1 MKAVPLGRPIRRE
14 IHPRVDENLFAWT
27 VFILLLCGFALTCW
41 IGTLYIFSHPEI
53 GFAYKLLNR
62 LHKLDPPRRFE
73 LTAAPSGEFLG
84 PDKLLQR
91 YGSMNA
97 GQLTAQSDDLL
108 RSYLRNYDHQVSK
121 LPYITG
127 KFTVLDAIPLQNDRF
142 FNSGV
147 AVIAQSIDV
156 PAVLVEH
163 LFPASKENLP
173 AMQHILVTGLGID
186 FRRSYDL
193 SAIIHVKPIPGGRLL
208 FTCVPLLYGP
218 YGTTQ
223 SGAGFR
229 LEPPRNVNVEAGLPV
244 AKPSEIQN
252 AEKRYAE
259 YRRAT
264 GIEPALASFPGV
276 KGGTVL
282 NGSAAANGPT
292 PFELVPIAR
301 ALPVVPDMA
310 AGSAKLSA
318 KSGPKGAASFISPT
332 PSAKV
337 ASVQTATAKKEP
349 AVPRAELVN
358 PPVSVA
364 SPNPSAAPV
373 LTTAASPSDDRIGS
387 WSTYRPGQMPRGR
400 VLEADQ
406 TADLADHGLG
416 RDPVYLRGDFVV
428 TAARENRAVLRPKQ
442 SLADRMLNR
451 GNVRVI
457 VEVPRGLPTPPEGEN
472 LQRGTDRPFQI
483 MDIRR
488 GADGQLNVFVR
499 EVTTP

>member
-14 IHPRVDENLFAWT
+14 IHAPADENLFAWT

-53 GFAYKLLNR
+53 GFAYQLLSR
-62 LHKLDPPRRFE
+62 LHKLDSPRRFE
-73 LTAAPSGEFLG
+73 LTAAPSGEFLS

-91 YGSMNA
+91 YGSMTAN
-97 GQLTAQSDDLL
+97 QLSAESDGLL

-121 LPYITG
+121 LPYVTG

-142 FNSGV
+142 FTSGV
-147 AVIAQSIDV
+147 AVIAQSVDV

-173 AMQHILVTGLGID
+173 AMQHILVTGLGIE

-193 SAIIHVKPIPGGRLL
+193 SAIIHVKPASGGRLL

-229 LEPPRNVNVEAGLPV
+229 LEPPKIVNVKAGLPV
-244 AKPSEIQN
+244 AKPAEIEN

-264 GIEPALASFPGV
+264 GIEAASYSAV
-276 KGGTVL
+276 KRA
-282 NGSAAANGPT
+282 NGLTGSAANGPT

-301 ALPVVPDMA
+301 ALPVGPATA
-310 AGSAKLSA
+310 AASSKPST
-318 KSGPKGAASFISPT
+318 KSGLKGPVPLISEAPPAGLSSAETAA
-332 PSAKV
+332 
-337 ASVQTATAKKEP
+337 AKKEP
-349 AVPRAELVN
+349 VVPRAQLVKA
-358 PPVSVA
+358 PVA
-364 SPNPSAAPV
+364 EPSPNPSAAPV
-373 LTTAASPSDDRIGS
+373 LTTAATPGNDQIRS

-400 VLEADQ
+400 LIEADR
-406 TADLADHGLG
+406 TADLADRGLG
-416 RDPVYLRGDFVV
+416 RDPIYLRGEFVV
-428 TAARENRAVLRPKQ
+428 TAARENRAVLRPRQ

-451 GNVRVI
+451 GNVRVV
-457 VEVPRGLPTPPEGEN
+457 VEVPRGLPTPREGEN
-472 LQRGTDRPFQI
+472 LQRGADRPFQI
-483 MDIRR
+483 MDVRR

-499 EVTTP
+499 EVTEP